1 MRKVLRIIVILIIV
15 VILVV
20 DFYGL
25 WKFKINGNKYV
36 IETSEEDDSAVE
48 ENLGEEAEEY
58 EELTSETLA
67 DGKVL
72 FIKSIE
78 EADEGYTIKGV
89 VYEAYEILKDDY
101 TSLKSGES
109 IEILGSTYTK
119 SQIKSNNLILK
130 SSDSSATAYYIN
142 YDTTNKKYILKEK
155 ETDYIVYKSTKSSV
169 KIDVPEGTTF
179 ATIKNGKTSTKK
191 VEDVLDSHKKL
202 EEPEAETGSINTCT
216 LTFNKNGDC
225 TKITETIR

>member
-1 MRKVLRIIVILIIV
+1 MPESLRGGTTLQHVPACSLK
-15 VILVV
+15 L
-20 DFYGL
+20 
-25 WKFKINGNKYV
+25 
-36 IETSEEDDSAVE
+36 T
-48 ENLGEEAEEY
+48 
-58 EELTSETLA
+58 LTS
-67 DGKVL
+67 
-72 FIKSIE
+72 
-78 EADEGYTIKGV
+78 YQ
-89 VYEAYEILKDDY
+89 
-101 TSLKSGES
+101 
-109 IEILGSTYTK
+109 
-119 SQIKSNNLILK
+119 SQ
-130 SSDSSATAYYIN
+130 
-142 YDTTNKKYILKEK
+142 KKYILKEK